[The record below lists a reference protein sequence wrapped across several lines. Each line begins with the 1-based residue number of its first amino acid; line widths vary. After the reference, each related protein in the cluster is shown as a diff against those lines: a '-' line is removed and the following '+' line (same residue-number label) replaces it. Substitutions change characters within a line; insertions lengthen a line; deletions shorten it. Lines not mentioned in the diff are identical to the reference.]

1 MPEFLTL
8 KPQAFGLDISDLSLK
23 IAKLERKKGGFAL
36 TTFLRKEIAPGIL
49 EKGEIKKQKDLI
61 DIIKSSISEVR
72 GEPLKTKHV
81 VVSLPEEKTFL
92 QVIRLPLLKEEEV
105 KEAARFEAENY
116 IPFPINEVY
125 LDSTVVKP
133 VYDHPEY
140 LEVLIVALP
149 KSIVDPYV
157 FCFKEAGL
165 ILLALEIESQAIA
178 RALVKDQVTISSYL
192 LLDIGATRTGFI
204 VFSGHSIRFTSSIPV
219 SSKEFTWALSKNL
232 KMDLKKAEEF
242 KLKYGLLGPKN
253 VELRGRKEDGFE
265 KEVTRES
272 DFFEAQIGVLTDFTE
287 QIKKRIDYY
296 QSHASHEHLPPDGK
310 GIEKVL
316 LCGGG
321 ANLKGLDKFL
331 SSELKIPVE
340 LANPW
345 INILPASS
353 AGKPEVQK
361 KVSGLPF
368 EQSLSFTTALGL
380 ALRGV
385 NHD

>member
-8 KPQAFGLDISDLSLK
+8 KPEAFGLDISDLSLK
-23 IAKLERKKGGFAL
+23 IAKLERKRGGFAL
-36 TTFLRKEIAPGIL
+36 TTFLKKEIAPGIL

-125 LDSTVVKP
+125 LDSTIVKP

-140 LEVLIVALP
+140 LEALIVALP
-149 KSIVDPYV
+149 KSIVDSYV

-165 ILLALEIESQAIA
+165 ILLALEIESQAIT
-178 RALVKDQVTISSYL
+178 RALVKDQVTVSSHL

-253 VELRGRKEDGFE
+253 VELKGRKEDGFE

-353 AGKPEVQK
+353 ADRPEAQK

-368 EQSLSFTTALGL
+368 EESLSFTTALGL

-385 NHD
+385 SYD